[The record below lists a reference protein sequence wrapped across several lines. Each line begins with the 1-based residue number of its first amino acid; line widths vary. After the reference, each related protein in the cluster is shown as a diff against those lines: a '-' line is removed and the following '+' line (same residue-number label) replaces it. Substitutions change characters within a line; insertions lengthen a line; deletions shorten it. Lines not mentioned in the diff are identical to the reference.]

1 MVKNPSANA
10 EDAGDTGSIPR
21 SGRSP
26 GEGSGDPLQYYCL
39 ENSTD
44 RGAWQ
49 ATIHGVAES
58 DTSEQLSTHIT
69 QSEVIF
75 VALIFPM

>member
-1 MVKNPSANA
+1 MVKNLSANA
-10 EDAGDTGSIPR
+10 EDARDTGSIPR

-26 GEGSGDPLQYYCL
+26 GEGSGDPLQCYCL

-49 ATIHGVAES
+49 AAIHGVAES
-58 DTSEQLSTHIT
+58 DTSERLSTHVT
-69 QSEVIF
+69 QSEAAF
-75 VALIFPM
+75 VALIFPT